1 MAKQKRDGDSF
12 SFIFVIVQWSECLRE
27 REGEEERANGNDSR
41 ERVTTQLAPLLLSE
55 LCCSLSTKRIGSIQ
69 RIHSLGSAADAVV
82 VSVVVVVV
90 VCCGGRFHSRQQHL
104 PLWTDSFL
112 LLLLE
117 ALDGVSL
124 VTFHLFPSEKAAA
137 AAADKPFPLFYTM
150 ASPGDFG

>member
-12 SFIFVIVQWSECLRE
+12 SSIFVIVQSSECLRE
-27 REGEEERANGNDSR
+27 REGEEARANGNDSR
-41 ERVTTQLAPLLLSE
+41 ERVTTQLAPLLLPE

-69 RIHSLGSAADAVV
+69 RILSLGSAADAVV

-90 VCCGGRFHSRQQHL
+90 CCGGRLHSRQQHL

-112 LLLLE
+112 LLLLK

-124 VTFHLFPSEKAAA
+124 VTFHLFPSEKAAV
-137 AAADKPFPLFYTM
+137 ADKAFPFFYTM